1 MPRILDEETRQA
13 TRDRI
18 LREAASEFARSGFE
32 QANINTIAERAGI
45 GKGTIYLYFPS
56 KRDLFISMLQAIA
69 QRQLAE
75 ARAALKSGKTVQ
87 EQLQALFLAFVR
99 LATEDADG
107 FHVYMSALYGVNRAF
122 QDEAVVLLG
131 EYVALI
137 HEALAQHAAG
147 NNGSLADLDA
157 SALFILS
164 ATESFV
170 LSARVLGYSEYK
182 LAELA
187 PHIAELALRGLEQS
201 GPLSP
206 QPAAQP

>member
-1 MPRILDEETRQA
+1 MPRALGEEARQA
-13 TRDRI
+13 THTRI
-18 LREAASEFARSGFE
+18 LREAASEFAQLGFE

-69 QRQLAE
+69 QRQLSE
-75 ARAALKSGKTVQ
+75 ARAALQSGKTIQ

-122 QDEAVVLLG
+122 QDEAVGLLR
-131 EYVALI
+131 EYVTLI
-137 HEALAQHAAG
+137 RETLAHHAAAR
-147 NNGSLADLDA
+147 NVSLADIDA

-170 LSARVLGYSEYK
+170 LSARVLGYSERR

-187 PHIAELALRGLEQS
+187 PHIAELAMRGLEYP
-201 GPLSP
+201 GLFTP
-206 QPAAQP
+206 